1 MSTITFQCKLCEKS
15 FEIKMPSYLPEC
27 YGDTV
32 SELVFFLHLVKHH
45 LKEGKVLKQFFI
57 LLKYTLKSVVV
68 TIVILPVLSV
78 IILYAAV
85 ESIFEFLYNW

>member
-1 MSTITFQCKLCEKS
+1 MTTINFYCELCGKS

-45 LKEGKVLKQFFI
+45 LKEGKVSKQFFI